1 MARYSPPAEEDSVTQ
16 VLSDL
21 ASDVET
27 LFRQETELAKT
38 EMREEATRAG
48 KAAGMLGG
56 AGFAGYLVVIFLSL
70 AGMFALDL
78 VLPSVFAA
86 LIVAGVWALIG
97 MALAAV
103 GRQRMRAVSP
113 TPSRTVETLKE
124 DAKWARHPTS

>member
-1 MARYSPPAEEDSVTQ
+1 MSRYSPPAEGDSVVQ
-16 VLSDL
+16 VLADL
-21 ASDVET
+21 TSDVET

-48 KAAGMLGG
+48 KAAGMFGG

-78 VLPSVFAA
+78 VLPLVFAA
-86 LIVAGVWALIG
+86 LIVAGAWALIG
-97 MALAAV
+97 LVLAAV
-103 GRQRMRAVSP
+103 GRQEMRAVSP
-113 TPSRTVETLKE
+113 TPNQTVETLKE